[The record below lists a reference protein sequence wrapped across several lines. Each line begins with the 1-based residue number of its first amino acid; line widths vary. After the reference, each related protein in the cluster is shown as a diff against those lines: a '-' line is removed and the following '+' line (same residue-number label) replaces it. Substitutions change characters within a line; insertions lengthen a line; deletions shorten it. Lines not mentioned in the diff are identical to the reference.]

1 MCALVP
7 SFPKKGLFAIVDLFA
22 VRYLWVVCNED
33 KWCVV
38 TRRAVDILR
47 RLACILGFFY
57 ASTYCVPIVTLSQN
71 KRTRLLYLSEA
82 QIKRKALILQANEKD
97 VHALLARLAFY
108 ENLLVGQ

>member
-1 MCALVP
+1 MCARVP
-7 SFPKKGLFAIVDLFA
+7 SVPKKGLFAIVDLFA

-57 ASTYCVPIVTLSQN
+57 ASTYCVLIATLSQN

>member
-1 MCALVP
+1 MCARVP

-47 RLACILGFFY
+47 RLACILGFF
-57 ASTYCVPIVTLSQN
+57 T
-71 KRTRLLYLSEA
+71 
-82 QIKRKALILQANEKD
+82 
-97 VHALLARLAFY
+97 LARIAF
-108 ENLLVGQ
+108 LLQL